1 MAFATAS
8 NPANRKPGATRKPQH
23 HPKHKRDRV
32 NRQGTPNPL
41 RAPEPP
47 PRARARQRAP
57 QPPVCARA
65 PACAGPHQRAPGPRA
80 CQNPPAHA
88 RAPRAPDPRR
98 VPEPR
103 ACRDENLVGS
113 LPTMFWRVEPP
124 QRAPGQKP
132 GSGASTEPTIGLWDA
147 NRATRRVPRAL
158 AGPSSESPRQRIV
171 ILSGLGQN
179 KRFFAASRPK
189 HAIICA
195 IGKPIREQP
204 AKSSVS
210 HFRYREKPS
219 VLTASDQKRRFF
231 ASRTPRAGHS
241 AGARRQG
248 KGGGPQ
254 GGVGRGIAAGKPPR
268 TGGATPERGRAP
280 ARVAAPSGGTA
291 PECGARAERGARAGV
306 VVPRAGGHSARARV
320 VALRAAWVAAS

>member
-1 MAFATAS
+1 MPASSVLQPRKSEVKHGVRHREQPRKQEARGNTQTATPPQAQARPRQS
-8 NPANRKPGATRKPQH
+8 PGNA
-23 HPKHKRDRV
+23 
-32 NRQGTPNPL
+32 
-41 RAPEPP
+41 EPP
-47 PRARARQRAP
+47 TRARAPTACQSPPARTTAPSMRQSPSVRRAP
-57 QPPVCARA
+57 PARA
-65 PACAGPHQRAPGPRA
+65 RPPSVPEPASA
-80 CQNPPAHA
+80 CQSPARARPPARA
-88 RAPRAPDPRR
+88 RAPR
-98 VPEPR
+98 VPGRKPGGFAADHVLASR
-103 ACRDENLVGS
+103 
-113 LPTMFWRVEPP
+113 TPP

-219 VLTASDQKRRFF
+219 VLTASDQNRRFF
-231 ASRTPRAGHS
+231 ASRTLHDSPFPCPTSSTPVIDLGD
-241 AGARRQG
+241 GGLLRQ
-248 KGGGPQ
+248 
-254 GGVGRGIAAGKPPR
+254 A
-268 TGGATPERGRAP
+268 
-280 ARVAAPSGGTA
+280 
-291 PECGARAERGARAGV
+291 
-306 VVPRAGGHSARARV
+306 
-320 VALRAAWVAAS
+320 